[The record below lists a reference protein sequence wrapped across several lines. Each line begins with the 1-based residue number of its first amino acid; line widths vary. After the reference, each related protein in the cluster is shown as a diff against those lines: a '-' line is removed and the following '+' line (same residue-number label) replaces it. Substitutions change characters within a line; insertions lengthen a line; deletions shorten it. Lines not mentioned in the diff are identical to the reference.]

1 MNKLMMRGGYGEHGR
16 SCFLVEIEHDRR
28 MYMVD
33 CGIMDTDP
41 NPYPNVTTEEL
52 EKVEFLFLTHCHK
65 DHSGAFDHFVKQG
78 FRGTLVTTRM
88 TYNLAGISYE
98 KTVFLDVSENNQ
110 DFDNR
115 CILGPLTICYGRTGH
130 CPGGLWF
137 EITEGTD
144 TILFSGDY
152 QEDTLVYCCDP
163 IQERRAKIALLDCA
177 HRETELNAK
186 ELRAQIVRVVSEKI
200 QNGQKVILPVPQF
213 GRGLELFVL
222 MKNAFPNLRVRV
234 DRDFVDYAKRML
246 EERVWYLTEAY
257 DSLKLDEMDV
267 IDILGDQM
275 TKYDYDILLL
285 ADTHLK
291 KQKNEDFVHH
301 QLENGEAVLI
311 NGRVKKNGPVGKL
324 LKEGKAEKFLFPH
337 HQSYGDLKRVAAS
350 NQFDMILPFH
360 NHEKEILI

>member
-1 MNKLMMRGGYGEHGR
+1 MSKLMMRGGYGEHGR
-16 SCFLVEIEHDRR
+16 SCFLVEIEHGSR

-52 EKVEFLFLTHCHK
+52 EKVDYLFLTHCHK
-65 DHSGAFDHFVKQG
+65 DHSGAFEYFVKQG

-98 KTVFLDVSENNQ
+98 KTEFLELSDENCSERNVRK
-110 DFDNR
+110 F
-115 CILGPLTICYGRTGH
+115 GTLTICYGRTGH

-152 QEDTLVYCCDP
+152 QEDTLVYRCDP
-163 IQERRAKIALLDCA
+163 IRDRQAKIALIDCA
-177 HRETELNAK
+177 HRETELAAE
-186 ELRAQIVRVVSEKI
+186 ELRTQIVRVVSDRI
-200 QNGQKVILPVPQF
+200 QKRQKVILPVPQF
-213 GRGLELFVL
+213 GRGLELLVL
-222 MKNAFPNLRVRV
+222 MRRSFPNLRVRV
-234 DRDFVDYAKRML
+234 DSDFVEYAKKML
-246 EERVWYLTEAY
+246 IERVWYFTEAY
-257 DSLKLDEMDV
+257 ESLKADEMDMM
-267 IDILGDQM
+267 DIFGTQM
-275 TKYDYDILLL
+275 HGYDYDILLL

-291 KQKNEDFVHH
+291 KQKNVDFVHH
-301 QLENGEAVLI
+301 QLKTGAAVLI

-324 LKEGKAEKFLFPH
+324 LREEKAEKFLFPH

-350 NQFDMILPFH
+350 NQFDMIIPFH